1 MTKRIECR
9 THSAWV
15 VLNKK
20 GEHVATV
27 TAQYPRD
34 GAGRM
39 SVNVRNT
46 TMGAQQRT
54 ADRYA
59 ATYGKRLIDRDATDA
74 GGLHLWFQAASA
86 SGYGYDKTT
95 AALAGLI
102 VDGHTL
108 ADHCGRVPEA
118 ETAKARLFAAYQKAR
133 DAYKAAPSGE
143 FPRRAWE
150 DKARKIGARFANW
163 SQEAGGYTSLH
174 FEPGLDRLRTL
185 GYRVVQAL

>member
-1 MTKRIECR
+1 MSKRIECR

-34 GAGRM
+34 GAGHVY
-39 SVNVRNT
+39 VNVRNVT
-46 TMGAQQRT
+46 TSAQQRT

-59 ATYGKRLIDRDATDA
+59 ATYGKRCADRDGADV
-74 GGLHLWFQAASA
+74 GGLHLWLQASSA

-95 AALAGLI
+95 AALDGLI

-133 DAYKAAPSGE
+133 AAGAGDFDQAGWSAKAH
-143 FPRRAWE
+143 
-150 DKARKIGARFANW
+150 KIGARFANW

-174 FEPGLDRLRTL
+174 FESGLDRLRTL
-185 GYRVVQAL
+185 GYTVIDVL

>member
-1 MTKRIECR
+1 MKRIECR

-15 VLNKK
+15 VLNPK
-20 GEHVATV
+20 GEHVATI

-39 SVNVRNT
+39 YVNVRNIT
-46 TMGAQQRT
+46 RSAQQRT

-59 ATYGKRLIDRDATDA
+59 TTCGKRLIDRDATDE

-118 ETAKARLFAAYQKAR
+118 ETARARLFAAYQKACA
-133 DAYKAAPSGE
+133 AYKAAPSGE
-143 FPRRAWE
+143 FPLSAWS
-150 DKARKIGARFANW
+150 DKAHKIGARFANW
-163 SQEAGGYTSLH
+163 SREAGGYTSLH
-174 FEPGLDRLRTL
+174 FESGLDRLRTL
-185 GYRVVQAL
+185 GYTVIDVL

>member
-15 VLNKK
+15 VLNPK
-20 GEHVATV
+20 GEHVATI

-34 GAGRM
+34 GAGRVQ
-39 SVNVRNT
+39 VNVRNIT
-46 TMGAQQRT
+46 LSAQQRT

-118 ETAKARLFAAYQKAR
+118 ETAKARLLAAYQKAR
-133 DAYKAAPSGE
+133 AAGTGDFSQAGWDA
-143 FPRRAWE
+143 
-150 DKARKIGARFANW
+150 KARKIGARFANW
-163 SQEAGGYTSLH
+163 SREAGGYTSLH
-174 FEPGLDRLRTL
+174 FESGLDRLRTL
-185 GYRVVQAL
+185 GYTVIDVL

>member
-1 MTKRIECR
+1 MKRIECR

-15 VLNKK
+15 VLNPK
-20 GEHVATV
+20 GEHVATI

-39 SVNVRNT
+39 YVNVRNVT
-46 TMGAQQRT
+46 RSAQQRT

-59 ATYGKRLIDRDATDA
+59 ATHGKRLIDRDATDA
-74 GGLHLWFQAASA
+74 GGAHLWFQSASA
-86 SGYGYDKTT
+86 GGYGYDKTT

-118 ETAKARLFAAYQKAR
+118 EAAKARLFAGYQKAW
-133 DAYKAAPSGE
+133 AAHQAAGTVD
-143 FPRRAWE
+143 FDQAGWNA
-150 DKARKIGARFANW
+150 KARKIGARFANW
-163 SQEAGGYTSLH
+163 SREAGGYMSLH
-174 FEPGLDRLRTL
+174 FESGLDRLRTL
-185 GYRVVQAL
+185 GYTVIDAL